1 MRFPPPSLFS
11 IPRRGGLC
19 TALLLSGCG
28 PQVSEDSAV
37 DTDRSTNSP
46 DFIRVDENAATLEE
60 WDYTIEEWQAQ
71 RRANRRMRSDLLWQE
86 HYHQV
91 LAQRTDLV

>member
-60 WDYTIEEWQAQ
+60 WDYTIEEWQAHYATFSAQ
-71 RRANRRMRSDLLWQE
+71 EWGQWAHDHWQG
-86 HYHQV
+86 
-91 LAQRTDLV
+91 R